1 MPELPDLEAI
11 KDVLGRTIAGA
22 RIEALQVLRPL
33 VLRSLTTRT
42 PDAFCIQREIHAIE
56 RRGKLL
62 LFALGCA
69 RWIVFNFMLAGR
81 LRLCAQGD
89 RVLARDYV
97 AFDLSNGAHLR
108 YHDPEGMGKIYL
120 TEQLAAVPG
129 YADMGPDALDPELTA
144 EVFVERLGRFRG
156 EIKGLLTRGPLV
168 AGIGNAYADE
178 ILFAAGLYPFRKS
191 TSLNAKER
199 LVLYRA
205 MRQVLQEATETV
217 RERMGDEIQREIR
230 DFLQV
235 HNKRGEPCPRCG
247 QPLSEIKVRRRATT
261 FCRRCQPGS
270 LLRG

>member
-11 KDVLGRTIAGA
+11 KDVLSRTIAGA
-22 RIEALQVLRPL
+22 RIEGIQVLRPL
-33 VLRSLTTRT
+33 VLRSLTTHS
-42 PDAFCIQREIHAIE
+42 PDAFCVQREIHAIE
-56 RRGKLL
+56 RRGKFL
-62 LFALGCA
+62 LFDLGSE
-69 RWIVFNFMLAGR
+69 RWIVVNFMLAGR
-81 LRLCAQGD
+81 LRWCALGD
-89 RVLARDYV
+89 RTLARDYV

-108 YHDPEGMGKIYL
+108 YYDPEGMGKVYL
-120 TEQLAAVPG
+120 AEELNAIPG

-144 EVFVERLGRFRG
+144 QAFVDRLGRFRG
-156 EIKGLLTRGPLV
+156 ELKGLLTRGALV

-191 TSLNAKER
+191 TSLSAEER
-199 LVLYRA
+199 QLLYRA
-205 MRQVLQEATETV
+205 MRQVLREATETV

-235 HNKRGEPCPRCG
+235 HNKKGEPCPRCG
-247 QPLSEIKVRRRATT
+247 QPLSEIKVRKRATT